1 MILYDMHC
9 HLDLMPRMKNIIQE
23 SLKEELGIL
32 AVTTTPKAYKKE
44 IEFCKTNPNIK
55 VALGLHPQL
64 IKDRYGELSIIIN
77 NICNAKYI
85 GEIGLDFNKQY
96 YASKEK
102 QIEVFSEIIRICSE
116 LGEKIIS
123 VHSVKS
129 AEYILNILETFNATR
144 NNLCILHWFTGSE
157 KQLIRAIELG
167 CYFSINKKM
176 LETERGKSIIRK
188 IPKNKLLVETDAP
201 FIKEINFG
209 HDIYEELYQTIKV
222 LSELR
227 EEDLFIIIE
236 ENSQQFFR

>member
-23 SLKEELGIL
+23 SLKEELGII

-44 IEFCKTNPNIK
+44 IEYCKDNPNIK

-64 IKDRYGELSIIIN
+64 VKERYDELSIIIN

-102 QIEVFSEIIRICSE
+102 QIEVFSEIIKVCSK
-116 LGEKIIS
+116 LGERIIS
-123 VHSVKS
+123 IHSVKS
-129 AEYILNILETFNATR
+129 TAYVLNILETFNATR
-144 NNLCILHWFTGSE
+144 NNHCILHWFTGTE
-157 KQLIRAIELG
+157 KQLIKAIELG
-167 CYFSINKKM
+167 CYFSVNKKM
-176 LETERGKSIIRK
+176 LETERGRGIIRR

-201 FIKEINFG
+201 FIQEINFG
-209 HDIYEELYQTIKV
+209 HDIYEELYQTIKG

-227 EEDLFIIIE
+227 EEDLLKIIE
-236 ENSQQFFR
+236 ENSQQIFR

>member
-44 IEFCKTNPNIK
+44 TEYCKDNPNIK

-64 IKDRYGELSIIIN
+64 VKDRYDELSIIIN

-102 QIEVFSEIIRICSE
+102 QIEVFSEVIRMCSE
-116 LGEKIIS
+116 LGDKFIS
-123 VHSVKS
+123 IHSVKS
-129 AEYILNILETFNATR
+129 AEYVLNILEKFKTT
-144 NNLCILHWFTGSE
+144 NNNHCILHWFTGGK
-157 KQLIRAIELG
+157 KQLIKAVELG
-167 CYFSINKKM
+167 CYFSVNKKM
-176 LETERGKSIIRK
+176 INTENGRNLIKM
-188 IPKNKLLVETDAP
+188 IPKDKLLVETDAP
-201 FIKEINFG
+201 FIQEVTFCR
-209 HDIYEELYQTIKV
+209 DIYEELYQTINAISK
-222 LSELR
+222 LR
-227 EEDLFIIIE
+227 EEDLFKTIE
-236 ENSQQFFR
+236 ENSQQVIR

>member
-9 HLDLMPRMKNIIQE
+9 HLDLMPRMKDIIQE
-23 SLKEELGIL
+23 SLKEELVIL

-44 IEFCKTNPNIK
+44 IEYCKDNPNIK

-64 IKDRYGELSIIIN
+64 VKDRYDELSIINN

-96 YASKEK
+96 YASKER
-102 QIEVFSEIIRICSE
+102 QIEVFSEIIRMCSE

-129 AEYILNILETFNATR
+129 AEYILSILETFDATR
-144 NNLCILHWFTGSE
+144 NNRCILHWFTGSE

-176 LETERGKSIIRK
+176 LDTERGKGIIRK

-209 HDIYEELYQTIKV
+209 HDIYEELYQTIKG

-227 EEDLFIIIE
+227 EEDLLKIIE
-236 ENSQQFFR
+236 ENSQQIFR

>member
-44 IEFCKTNPNIK
+44 IEYCKDNRNIK

-64 IKDRYGELSIIIN
+64 VKDRYDELSIIIN

-102 QIEVFSEIIRICSE
+102 QIEVFSEIIRMCSE
-116 LGEKIIS
+116 LGERIIS
-123 VHSVKS
+123 IHSVKS
-129 AEYILNILETFNATR
+129 AEYVLNILETFNTTR
-144 NNLCILHWFTGSE
+144 NNRCILHWFTGTE
-157 KQLIRAIELG
+157 KQLIKAIELG
-167 CYFSINKKM
+167 CYFSVNKKM
-176 LETERGKSIIRK
+176 LDTERGRGVIRM

-201 FIKEINFG
+201 FIQEITFG
-209 HDIYEELYQTIKV
+209 RDIYEELYQTINIISK
-222 LSELR
+222 LR
-227 EEDLFIIIE
+227 EEDLFKTIE
-236 ENSQQFFR
+236 ENSQKIFR

>member
-44 IEFCKTNPNIK
+44 IEFCKTNPIIK